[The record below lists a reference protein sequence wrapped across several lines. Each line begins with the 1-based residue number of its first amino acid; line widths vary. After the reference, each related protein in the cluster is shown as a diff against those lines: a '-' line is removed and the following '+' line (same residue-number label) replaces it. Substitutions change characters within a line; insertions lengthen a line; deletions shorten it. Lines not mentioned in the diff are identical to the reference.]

1 MNFIYKYFRFFKAI
15 VSSVVFFFLNF
26 CFRLFIATVYK
37 YNRLLCVALLYN
49 MTLLN
54 SGIISGSFFVG
65 SWRFST

>member
-15 VSSVVFFFLNF
+15 VSSVFFFLISVF
-26 CFRLFIATVYK
+26 DCSLPLYI
-37 YNRLLCVALLYN
+37 LLCVALLYN

-65 SWRFST
+65 FWRFST